1 MKAIFVLTAKRT
13 VADATAG
20 VIPARIALSARREP
34 AARPE
39 IFVPQTN
46 DATKMEYVIAFGVV
60 AMMAF
65 YVLIMGYCLR
75 DTYMCAQKMKSMI
88 GCADPIPTKSDQT
101 KCQPPINA
109 PITSPTLWGLATAL
123 LCNYAVLAA
132 RLRDDE
138 RARNS
143 LGD

>member
-1 MKAIFVLTAKRT
+1 MKALFVLRARRT

-20 VIPARIALSARREP
+20 VIPARIALSASRKQ

-65 YVLIMGYCLR
+65 YVLIIAY
-75 DTYMCAQKMKSMI
+75 
-88 GCADPIPTKSDQT
+88 
-101 KCQPPINA
+101 
-109 PITSPTLWGLATAL
+109 
-123 LCNYAVLAA
+123 
-132 RLRDDE
+132 RLRD
-138 RARNS
+138 A
-143 LGD
+143 